1 MRYLLI
7 VITLLFSSVAFSAKI
22 DMTNPNKVIQSV
34 SSNTFARITADQARL
49 KADPD
54 YIQVV
59 IEEELIPYFDYKY
72 AAYKVLGAH
81 LRKTSI
87 EQRNNFVEVFRLYL
101 VNSYSNILFKY
112 DQQEIQ
118 IAGNTNFKDANIV
131 TIPVRIQDKN
141 NQTVQLSFKLRKN
154 QKSGEWKVFD
164 VIAEG
169 ISMLNTKQSE
179 ISELIQRNGI
189 DHVIDLL
196 AKKNSEFSS

>member
-7 VITLLFSSVAFSAKI
+7 VITLLFSAVAVSGKI
-22 DMTNPNKVIQSV
+22 DMSNPNQVIQSV
-34 SSNTFARITADQARL
+34 SSNTFARITAEEARL

-81 LRKTSI
+81 LKKTTI
-87 EQRNNFVEVFRLYL
+87 DQRNEFVEAFRLYL

-112 DQQEIQ
+112 DKQEIQ
-118 IAGNTNFKDANIV
+118 ISGNTNFKNANIV
-131 TIPVRIQDKN
+131 TIPVKVRDKN
-141 NQTVQLSFKLRKN
+141 DKIVQLSFKLRKN

-179 ISELIQRNGI
+179 ISELIQRQGI

-196 AKKNSEFSS
+196 EKKNSEFSS

>member
-1 MRYLLI
+1 MRHLLI
-7 VITLLFSSVAFSAKI
+7 VMTLLFSSIAFSDQI
-22 DMTNPNKVIQSV
+22 DMSNPNKVIQSV
-34 SSNTFARITADQARL
+34 STNTFARITAEEARL

-81 LRKTSI
+81 LRNTTI
-87 EQRNNFVEVFRLYL
+87 EQRNEFVEAFRLYL
-101 VNSYSNILFKY
+101 INSYGNILFKY

-118 IAGNTNFKDANIV
+118 ISANTNFKNGSIV
-131 TIPVRIQDKN
+131 TIPVRVRDKDG
-141 NQTVQLSFKLRKN
+141 QIVQLSFKLRENK
-154 QKSGEWKVFD
+154 KSGEWKVFD

-179 ISELIQRNGI
+179 ISELIQREGI
-189 DHVIDLL
+189 DHVIKLL
-196 AKKNSEFSS
+196 EKKNSEFSA

>member
-7 VITLLFSSVAFSAKI
+7 VMTLLFSGAALSTEI
-22 DMTNPNKVIQSV
+22 DMSNPNKVIQSV
-34 SSNTFARITADQARL
+34 SSNTFARITAEQTRL
-49 KADPD
+49 QADPD
-54 YIQVV
+54 YIKVV

-189 DHVIDLL
+189 DHVIQLL
-196 AKKNSEFSS
+196 DKKNSEFSS

>member
-1 MRYLLI
+1 MRYLLM
-7 VITLLFSSVAFSAKI
+7 VITLLFSAVAFSAEI
-22 DMTNPNKVIQSV
+22 DMSNPNKVIQSV
-34 SSNTFARITADQARL
+34 STNTFARITAEEARL
-49 KADPD
+49 KTDPD

-81 LRKTSI
+81 LRKTTI
-87 EQRNNFVEVFRLYL
+87 DQRNDFVEAFRLYL

-112 DQQEIQ
+112 DQQEIK
-118 IAGNTNFKDANIV
+118 IAGNTNYKDASIV

-189 DHVIDLL
+189 DSVIKLL
-196 AKKNSEFSS
+196 EKKNSEFSS

>member
-118 IAGNTNFKDANIV
+118 IADNTNFKDANIV

>member
-7 VITLLFSSVAFSAKI
+7 AMTLLFSGVAFSGEI
-22 DMTNPNKVIQSV
+22 DMSNPNKVIQSV
-34 SSNTFARITADQARL
+34 STNTFARITAEEARL

-72 AAYKVLGAH
+72 AAYKVLGPN
-81 LRKTSI
+81 LNKTTVV
-87 EQRNNFVEVFRLYL
+87 QRNDFVEAFRLYL

-118 IAGNTNFKDANIV
+118 IAGNTNFENANIV
-131 TIPVRIQDKN
+131 TIPVRVQDKN
-141 NQTVQLSFKLRKN
+141 NKTVQLSFKLRKN

-189 DHVIDLL
+189 DHVIKLL
-196 AKKNSEFSS
+196 EKKNSEFSS

>member
-7 VITLLFSSVAFSAKI
+7 GMTLLLSGFAFSGEI
-22 DMTNPNKVIQSV
+22 DMSNPNKVIQSV
-34 SSNTFARITADQARL
+34 SNNTFARITAEEARL
-49 KADPD
+49 QADPN

-81 LRKTSI
+81 LKKTTI
-87 EQRNNFVEVFRLYL
+87 VQRNEFVEAFRLYL

-118 IAGNTNFKDANIV
+118 ISSNTNFKNANIV
-131 TIPVRIQDKN
+131 TIPVRVRDKN
-141 NQTVQLSFKLRKN
+141 DKIAQLSFKLRKN
-154 QKSGEWKVFD
+154 KKSGEWKVFD

-179 ISELIQRNGI
+179 ISELIHRQGI
-189 DHVIDLL
+189 DHVIKLL
-196 AKKNSEFSS
+196 EKKNSEFSS

>member
-7 VITLLFSSVAFSAKI
+7 VMTLLFSSAAFSSEI
-22 DMTNPNKVIQSV
+22 DMSNPNKVIQSV
-34 SSNTFARITADQARL
+34 STNTFARITAEVARL

-81 LRKTSI
+81 LRNTTI
-87 EQRNNFVEVFRLYL
+87 DQRNEFVEAFRLYL
-101 VNSYSNILFKY
+101 INSYGNILFKY

-118 IAGNTNFKDANIV
+118 ISANTNFKNANIV
-131 TIPVRIQDKN
+131 TIPVRIRDKDG
-141 NQTVQLSFKLRKN
+141 QVVQLSFKLREN

-179 ISELIQRNGI
+179 ISELIQREGI
-189 DHVIDLL
+189 DHVIKLL
-196 AKKNSEFSS
+196 EKKNSDFSS

>member
-7 VITLLFSSVAFSAKI
+7 IMTLVFSSVAFSNEI
-22 DMTNPNKVIQSV
+22 DMSNPNKVIESV
-34 SSNTFARITADQARL
+34 STNTFARITAEQARL
-49 KADPD
+49 QADPD

-81 LRKTSI
+81 LRKTTI
-87 EQRNNFVEVFRLYL
+87 EQRNEFVDVFRLYL

-112 DQQEIQ
+112 DQQEIK
-118 IAGNTNFKDANIV
+118 ISGNTNFKDANIV
-131 TIPVRIQDKN
+131 TIPVRVQDKN
-141 NQTVQLSFKLRKN
+141 NKTVQLSFKLRKN
-154 QKSGEWKVFD
+154 QKSDEWKVFD

-179 ISELIQRNGI
+179 IGELIQRNGI
-189 DHVIDLL
+189 DHVIELL
-196 AKKNSEFSS
+196 KKKNSEFSS